1 MVIYMSNKIQ
11 WKPGTLLS
19 PVPAVLVSCGTV
31 ESPNVLTIGWT
42 GIVSSAP
49 PKTYVSIR
57 PSRYSHDIIKNS
69 GEFVINLTNKPL
81 LKATDFCGVKSGK
94 DCDKFALC
102 GITAAESF
110 VVSAPSVAESPVS
123 IECKVTDII
132 ELGSH
137 DMFLADIVSVAV
149 DEQYVSESGKLYLDK
164 VELIAYSH
172 GEYFELGKRL
182 GSFGYSVRK
191 KK

>member
-1 MVIYMSNKIQ
+1 MSNKIK
-11 WKPGTLLS
+11 WKPGTLLA
-19 PVPAVLVSCGTV
+19 PVPAVMVSCGTV
-31 ESPNVLTIGWT
+31 ESPNVLTIAWT
-42 GIVSSAP
+42 GIVNSAP

-57 PSRYSHDIIKNS
+57 PSRYSHQIIKNS

-102 GITAAESF
+102 GITAKQSF
-110 VVSAPSVAESPVS
+110 DVAAPSIAESPIS

-149 DEQYVSESGKLYLDK
+149 DEQYVSEGGKLNLDK
-164 VELIAYSH
+164 CGLLAYSH

-182 GSFGYSVRK
+182 GTFGYSVRK